1 MKFRSLVVGCVAAL
15 LVAFAVHAQS
25 SRPEQAPAPPS
36 QARPQPATPARPA
49 QPATP
54 TTKRASAAPATPAA
68 PAITADAQKAFL
80 NQYCMACHSEKAKA
94 AGLDSA
100 RRLTM
105 DGLDPANVDR
115 DREKWELVVRKV
127 RAGQM
132 PPLGMKRPDPAD
144 FHAMIASLENELDR
158 TAKPFT
164 PPPGLHRLN
173 RTEYANVVRDLLDL
187 DIDASTYLP
196 SDDSTSGFDNIAGAL
211 GISSTQVEAYVSA
224 AQKISRL
231 AMGYP
236 TEPTLVVY
244 RTREDTSQDYH
255 VEGLPFG
262 TRGGMLVPHTFPSDG
277 EYTLTVTPIFGD
289 NMSPTG
295 FGSVPCERIEMLFDG
310 KRLGMMNWQ
319 GGGRNTPTN
328 CSNRPGVVA
337 APAPTGQA
345 PATAAAAGF
354 GFGRNL
360 PPMRV
365 RFHATA
371 GTHMV
376 GATFPATNLAPGLDL
391 DKHFQRS
398 TVQTGPTP
406 GYTFFPH
413 VGTIRIEGP
422 FDATQAKESASR
434 RKIFICTP
442 KTKAEEATCARRIVT
457 NLATFA
463 FRRPTTAADID
474 VLMEFYEFG
483 RKEKDFDQGIEM
495 ALARVL
501 ASPQF
506 IYRIEEQPVGAR
518 AGVAYR
524 ISDVDLASRLSFFLW
539 STSPDE
545 ELLKVA
551 AAGRLNE
558 PVMLERQVKRMLRSP
573 KAIALADNF
582 AGQWLNLR
590 ALDVTTP
597 LPLLYPNFDDPLRQ
611 AMRTEV
617 EMLFDTIVREDR
629 SVIDILNADYTFVNE
644 RLAKHYG
651 IKNITGSQFR
661 RVTLGPDMD
670 MRRGL
675 LGKGAFLAT
684 SSKPDRTSPVTRGKW
699 VMGNVLGMSPPNPPP
714 DVPPLPPRAADPNAK
729 EPTMRK
735 KMEDHR
741 VRPDCVQCHR
751 LMDPIG
757 FALENFD
764 ATGYFRLTDEGTAIN
779 TATQVFDN
787 TKVGTP
793 VELSNWLSKNYS
805 DQFVAVATEKL
816 LTYALGRGVEYRDMP
831 LVREIAH
838 DVTASN
844 GRFSAMVLG
853 VVKSRPFQMNTVS
866 EPAAPATSTARA
878 NTETKGVN

>member
-1 MKFRSLVVGCVAAL
+1 MKFRALAVGALAAL
-15 LVAFAVHAQS
+15 LVAFVVHAQS
-25 SRPEQAPAPPS
+25 GQAS
-36 QARPQPATPARPA
+36 QAQTLPQAQPRTEPSKPA

-54 TTKRASAAPATPAA
+54 VARPVSAPAAA
-68 PAITADAQKAFL
+68 SIPPDAQRVFL
-80 NQYCMACHSEKAKA
+80 NQYCMACHSEKMKA

-105 DGLDPANVDR
+105 DGLDPANVEK

-132 PPLGMKRPDPAD
+132 PPLGMKRPEPVEFDAIITS
-144 FHAMIASLENELDR
+144 FETELDR
-158 TAKPFT
+158 TAPPFT

-187 DIDASTYLP
+187 NIDASKYLP

-236 TEPTLVVY
+236 EEPTLVVY

-295 FGSVPCERIEMLFDG
+295 FGSVPCERIEMLLDG
-310 KRLGMMNWQ
+310 ERLTIMNWQ

-328 CSNRPGVVA
+328 CGPRGAGAGAN
-337 APAPTGQA
+337 TGAQ
-345 PATAAAAGF
+345 PQPTAAAAGF
-354 GFGRNL
+354 GFNRNL

-365 RFHATA
+365 RFKTTA

-376 GATFPATNLAPGLDL
+376 GATFPATNFAPLLDL
-391 DKHFQRS
+391 DKHFLRS

-422 FDATQAKESASR
+422 FDATSAKDSPSR
-434 RKIFICTP
+434 RKIFVCTP
-442 KTKAEEATCARRIVT
+442 KSAAEETACARRIIA
-457 NLATFA
+457 NLATYG
-463 FRRPTTAADID
+463 FRRPATAADTNL
-474 VLMEFYEFG
+474 LMDFYEFG

-495 ALARVL
+495 ALARIL

-506 IYRIEEQPVGAR
+506 IYRIEEQLVGSR
-518 AGVAYR
+518 PGQAYR
-524 ISDVDLASRLSFFLW
+524 ITDIDLASRLSFFLW
-539 STSPDE
+539 STAPDE

-558 PVMLERQVKRMLRSP
+558 PVMLERQVRRMLRHP
-573 KAIALADNF
+573 KAVALADNF

-590 ALDVTTP
+590 ALDATNP
-597 LPLLYPNFDDPLRQ
+597 LPLIYPDFDDPLRQ
-611 AMRTEV
+611 AMRREV
-617 EMLFDTIVREDR
+617 ELLFDSIVREDR
-629 SVIDILNADYTFVNE
+629 SVVDLLNADYSFVNE
-644 RLAKHYG
+644 RLARHYG
-651 IKNITGSQFR
+651 IKNISGSQFR
-661 RVTLGPDMD
+661 RVTLGPDMES
-670 MRRGL
+670 RRGL

-699 VMGNVLGMSPPNPPP
+699 IMTNMLGMSPPNPPP
-714 DVPPLPPRAADPNAK
+714 DVPPLPPRVADPNAK

-751 LMDPIG
+751 LMDPLG

-764 ATGYFRLTDEGTAIN
+764 AIGYWRLQDEGTPVDPS
-779 TATQVFDN
+779 TQLFDN
-787 TKVGTP
+787 TKIASAVQLGR
-793 VELSNWLSKNYS
+793 WLSDNYD
-805 DQFVAVATEKL
+805 DQFVTVATEKL

-831 LVREIAH
+831 LVRQIAH
-838 DVTASN
+838 DVIAN
-844 GRFSAMVLG
+844 KGRFSSMVVG
-853 VVKSRPFQMNTVS
+853 VVKSRPFQMNTVV
-866 EPAAPATSTARA
+866 EQVTSTASA
-878 NTETKGVN
+878 QTTPATKGVN